1 MLYVSTREC
10 IDIEQSTRE
19 TSGGVSGR
27 RGRSGRLPCRCV
39 RSLGTSECGTRDLC
53 NRKNV
58 IKETGLLIEQ
68 QPYPSGL
75 NARVSGELSSLG
87 HRTERLRQKE
97 GTRRGGRRLTFRAPS
112 PTLPAVRSPRGG
124 RSHSRRALSI
134 VKGQSTRGL
143 PSCCLENESE
153 KKLSLLDHNLFL
165 KQFSFLEL

>member
-1 MLYVSTREC
+1 M
-10 IDIEQSTRE
+10 
-19 TSGGVSGR
+19 
-27 RGRSGRLPCRCV
+27 

-97 GTRRGGRRLTFRAPS
+97 GKVQMLNLLWLVFFTDA
-112 PTLPAVRSPRGG
+112 
-124 RSHSRRALSI
+124 
-134 VKGQSTRGL
+134 QSL
-143 PSCCLENESE
+143 A
-153 KKLSLLDHNLFL
+153 F
-165 KQFSFLEL
+165 

>member
-1 MLYVSTREC
+1 M
-10 IDIEQSTRE
+10 
-19 TSGGVSGR
+19 GVLAEGEGAR
-27 RGRSGRLPCRCV
+27 AGCPAGVCV
-39 RSLGTSECGTRDLC
+39 RWAHRSVVRVTCVTE
-53 NRKNV
+53 KNV

-97 GTRRGGRRLTFRAPS
+97 GPRRGGRRLTFRAPS

>member
-1 MLYVSTREC
+1 MLAEGEGARAGC
-10 IDIEQSTRE
+10 PA
-19 TSGGVSGR
+19 GV
-27 RGRSGRLPCRCV
+27 CV
-39 RSLGTSECGTRDLC
+39 RWAHRSVVRVTCVTE
-53 NRKNV
+53 KNV

-87 HRTERLRQKE
+87 HCTERLRQKE
-97 GTRRGGRRLTFRAPS
+97 GPRRGGRRLTFRAPS